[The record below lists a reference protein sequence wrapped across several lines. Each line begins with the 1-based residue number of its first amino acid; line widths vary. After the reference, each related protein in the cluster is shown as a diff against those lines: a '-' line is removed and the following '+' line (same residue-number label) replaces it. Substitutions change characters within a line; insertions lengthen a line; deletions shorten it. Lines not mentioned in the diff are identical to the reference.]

1 MTRRDNDSSEGEFVA
16 IAHFFVFKSVTR
28 TSLVADIDFCRFKS
42 AAKLT
47 RTTNEIGVNMGLENM
62 GDRDVFCARQLEIN
76 FDIGPRIEHCRD
88 ALFVV
93 SDQIRNF
100 RQPFRLDRKST
111 RLNSSHSQIPYA

>member
-1 MTRRDNDSSEGEFVA
+1 MTRRDNDGPEAELVA
-16 IAHFFVFKSVTR
+16 ITYFFVLESVMR
-28 TSLVADIDFCRFKS
+28 TSLVAHVDLCRFKS

-62 GDRDVFCARQLEIN
+62 RDRDVFCARQLEIN
-76 FDIGPRIEHCRD
+76 FDIGPRIEYRRD

-100 RQPFRLDRKST
+100 RQAFCLNRLKD
-111 RLNSSHSQIPYA
+111 Q

>member
-1 MTRRDNDSSEGEFVA
+1 MTRRDNNGPELELVA
-16 IAHFFVFKSVTR
+16 VTNFFLFESVMR
-28 TSLVADIDFCRFKS
+28 TSLVAHVDFCQFKS

-76 FDIGPRIEHCRD
+76 VDIGPRIEHCRD

-100 RQPFRLDRKST
+100 RQS
-111 RLNSSHSQIPYA
+111 

>member
-16 IAHFFVFKSVTR
+16 IAHLFVFKSVTR
-28 TSLVADIDFCRFKS
+28 TSLVANVDFCRFKS

-62 GDRDVFCARQLEIN
+62 GNRDVFCARQLEIN
-76 FDIGPRIEHCRD
+76 FDIGPRIEHRSD
-88 ALFVV
+88 ALLVV

-100 RQPFRLDRKST
+100 RQPFGLNRLKD
-111 RLNSSHSQIPYA
+111 Q